1 MLATDYLT
9 GSLLTLLLP
18 VGLVVVVT
26 IWWVAVLRR
35 KEK

>member
-1 MLATDYLT
+1 VIAADYLT

-18 VGLVVVVT
+18 VGLVIAVA

>member
-1 MLATDYLT
+1 MIATDYLT

-18 VGLVVVVT
+18 VGLVIVVAV
-26 IWWVAVLRR
+26 WWVAMLRR

>member
-1 MLATDYLT
+1 VIGTDYLT

-18 VGLVVVVT
+18 VAVVVAVA
-26 IWWVAVLRR
+26 IWWIAMLRR

>member
-1 MLATDYLT
+1 VIATDYLT

-18 VGLVVVVT
+18 VGLVIAVA
-26 IWWVAVLRR
+26 IWWIAMLRR

>member
-1 MLATDYLT
+1 MIGTEYLT

-18 VGLVVVVT
+18 VALVVVVA
-26 IWWVAVLRR
+26 IWWVAMLRR

>member
-1 MLATDYLT
+1 MATDYLT

-18 VGLVVVVT
+18 LGLVIAVA
-26 IWWVAVLRR
+26 IWWVAMVRR

>member
-1 MLATDYLT
+1 VIGADYLT

-18 VGLVVVVT
+18 VALVVAVA
-26 IWWVAVLRR
+26 IWWVAMLRR

>member
-1 MLATDYLT
+1 VIATGYLT

-18 VGLVVVVT
+18 VGLVIAVA
-26 IWWVAVLRR
+26 IWWIAMLRR

>member
-1 MLATDYLT
+1 VIAADYLT

-18 VGLVVVVT
+18 VALVVAVA
-26 IWWVAVLRR
+26 IWWIAMLRR